1 MHWAYSIRRTSWAH
15 DMARGVVLANRRV
28 GPQYQHAHS
37 SPAVACAP
45 TCRLFHIDVMDR
57 WPSFRRIKACNMLLC
72 MHMHPLCDTFI
83 SSLCS
88 EHTTHRFVPLL
99 TLHRT
104 HAAMGKGGYK
114 DDGVLSHLYKVHLV
128 AGLGLA
134 SGIHVPHADTR
145 LRPRGSACSKN
156 RGKRNAAFSAR

>member
-1 MHWAYSIRRTSWAH
+1 MQH
-15 DMARGVVLANRRV
+15 DMARGVVSANRRRRWSAVPTCALKPSGGVRAHLQVVSYRCHGLV
-28 GPQYQHAHS
+28 GFLPPHQGLQHVVVHAH
-37 SPAVACAP
+37 AP
-45 TCRLFHIDVMDR
+45 
-57 WPSFRRIKACNMLLC
+57 
-72 MHMHPLCDTFI
+72 MHALCDTLI

-104 HAAMGKGGYK
+104 RAAMGKGGYK

-134 SGIHVPHADTR
+134 SGIYVPHADAR
-145 LRPRGSACSKN
+145 LASACSKN
-156 RGKRNAAFSAR
+156 RVQKNAAFSAR